1 MKKILIVHTR
11 YQNVGGEDIAVENE
25 VKFLSKFFEVD
36 TLYFQNDNEIN
47 FKQFMYFIK
56 NSNLDSVNELEHKI
70 TNFQP
75 DVVYIHNTWF
85 KGSLGLFKLLE
96 SKNIKTVL
104 KLHNFR
110 YLCTKSIFSYKHLD
124 GELVCK
130 SCGFTKR
137 RFKIFNNYF
146 KESFLK
152 SILVIIYGKK
162 YFKILKSSQLSLIVL
177 TEFHKNRLQKLD
189 GIKSN
194 IFVQPNPLN
203 FELNV
208 ISEEKNNS
216 ILYAGRISS
225 EKGVDSLIESFINVN
240 LENIKLNILG
250 DGPQLNEL
258 KVKYEKFEKIK
269 FLQTLPNNKALE
281 LIGKSI
287 AVVTATKLYE
297 GQPTLLC
304 EASSLG
310 VPSIFPKTGG
320 IEEFFPINYKLS
332 YEQFDYK
339 NLEEKLKLLLNLS
352 ELKTIGSENK
362 EYIRSY
368 LDEKKLL
375 DSFNMIING

>member
-25 VKFLSKFFEVD
+25 VNFLSKYFEVD

-47 FKQFMYFIK
+47 FKQIKYFIK
-56 NSNLDSVNELEHKI
+56 NSNLNSVKELEKKI
-70 TNFQP
+70 TNFHP
-75 DVVYIHNTWF
+75 DLVYIHNTWF
-85 KGSLGLFKLLE
+85 KGSLGIFKLLE
-96 SKNIKTVL
+96 SKNIRTVL

-110 YLCTKSIFSYKHLD
+110 YLCTRSIFSYKHLN
-124 GELVCK
+124 GELICK
-130 SCGFTKR
+130 ACGFTKR
-137 RFKIFNNYF
+137 RFRIFNKYF

-177 TEFHKNRLQKLD
+177 TEFHKNILQKLD
-189 GIKSN
+189 GFKSN

-216 ILYAGRISS
+216 ILYAGRISV
-225 EKGVDSLIESFINVN
+225 EKGVDKLIESFINVN
-240 LENIKLNILG
+240 IENLNLIILG
-250 DGPQLNEL
+250 DGPQRNEL
-258 KVKYEKFEKIK
+258 KVKYEKFEKIR
-269 FLQTLPNNKALE
+269 FLQSLPNNKTLE

-297 GQPTLLC
+297 GQPTFLC
-304 EASSLG
+304 EASTLG

-332 YEQFDYK
+332 FKQFDYK
-339 NLEEKLKLLLNLS
+339 SLEEKFKLLLNLS
-352 ELKTIGSENK
+352 ELKTIGNDNRGFL
-362 EYIRSY
+362 RSY
-368 LDEKKLL
+368 LDEKKLI
-375 DSFNMIING
+375 DSFKMIING